1 MAIINSIVMGKSR
14 GKIGNVVTCT
24 LKGQVVAKSR
34 NYAPSNPKTTLQTNS
49 RAKMSNAVMAWQF
62 LVTFMAYAFAIRKPL
77 ESTYNAFVRL
87 TKNYFSDV
95 IAASGAVAMLD
106 FGGQEIGLGNYSIIG
121 ETSLVGTNLTV
132 PFETG
137 GVPFIQGSK
146 VRNITF
152 ISATGQNVIVDRA
165 VTEIEWNAGSLV
177 LAGCLAASDVS
188 LTYIYETLNNKISNI
203 KFNQL

>member
-34 NYAPSNPKTTLQTNS
+34 NYAPANPKTTLQTNS

-62 LVTFMAYAFAIRKPL
+62 LVTFMDNAFAIRKPL

-87 TKNYFSDV
+87 TKNAFSDT
-95 IAASGAVAMLD
+95 IAESGSLALLAMSSRS
-106 FGGQEIGLGNYSIIG
+106 IGLGNFATIG
-121 ETSLVGTNLTV
+121 SVSLVGTSATI

-137 GVPFIQGSK
+137 GIPFIAGTK
-146 VRNITF
+146 VRIITF
-152 ISATGQNVIVDRA
+152 ISTTGQNIIVDRA
-165 VTEIEWNAGSLV
+165 VTAAEWLAGT
-177 LAGCLAASDVS
+177 LAVTGCLAGSDVS
-188 LTYIYETLNNKISNI
+188 FSYIYEPTSNKISNI
-203 KFNQL
+203 LGIEL